1 MNIKNEIDWIV
12 DHVTRETLGDASET
26 VTVSLIEGQAVI
38 HHEIFDY
45 IVSPE
50 VGLPEIQPGEYPAD
64 RFKHVSIAANYI
76 PEGKGPELVKH
87 RYLTYLGSKK

>member
-1 MNIKNEIDWIV
+1 MKIKNEIDLIV
-12 DHVTRETLGDASET
+12 NHLTRETLGDANEI
-26 VTVSLIEGQAVI
+26 VIVSLIDGQTVI

-45 IVSPE
+45 IVSADE
-50 VGLPEIQPGEYPAD
+50 GLPDIEPGEYPAD
-64 RFKHVSIAANYI
+64 RFKHVIIAANYI